1 MTNLVIS
8 DVAEGLR
15 LLSGKELLFVSSRVV
30 DFSVFHLGRTSDNGL
45 LARVD
50 LEITDSVASTEE
62 VKTDRISSLTMV
74 KSDLDASSAQAGSLE
89 RIFVNFSCDTMLNL
103 GNFLK
108 VGSFSV
114 RRKARNNPVNVF
126 RSSSARFIIAS

>member
-8 DVAEGLR
+8 NVAKGLR
-15 LLSGKELLFVSSRVV
+15 LLSGKELLFVSSGVV
-30 DFSVFHLGRTSDNGL
+30 DFSVFHLGRTSNNGL

-62 VKTDRISSLTMV
+62 VKTDRISSLAMV
-74 KSDLDASSAQAGSLE
+74 KSNLDASCTQAGSLE

-103 GNFLK
+103 GNFL
-108 VGSFSV
+108 
-114 RRKARNNPVNVF
+114 
-126 RSSSARFIIAS
+126 